1 MDVSEAKRSFEQTAQ
16 IYEQYG
22 KPLEAEHWGKY
33 LAVHPDGRT
42 VLTDDYETLKEHAH
56 AELGMGIYVFKIGSR
71 AVHGMP
77 SLRLRSEVE
86 AQVVRRGPSSLVRRI
101 VND

>member
-1 MDVSEAKRSFEQTAQ
+1 MDISETKRL
-16 IYEQYG
+16 YERYG

-56 AELGMGIYVFKIGSR
+56 TELGMEIYVFKVGSW
-71 AVHGMP
+71 AVRRMP
-77 SLRLRSEVE
+77 SLRLLPEVE